1 MAKILGYIIMAIAL
15 LAAAIV
21 VTGMLLPKAH
31 QASVRVH
38 INQAPA
44 TVFDAIADVSTA
56 PEWRTGL
63 DSVRIIANDP
73 LRWQESSKF
82 GAMSYVMDELS
93 RPSRMVARIADT
105 GEGFGGS
112 WTYEITPDNTGSVVV
127 ITENGEVYNPL
138 FRFMSKF
145 VFGHYS
151 TLETFATDLGKHF
164 GETAQ
169 PERVHK

>member
-1 MAKILGYIIMAIAL
+1 VAKVLGYIIMTIAL
-15 LAAAIV
+15 LAGAV
-21 VTGMLLPKAH
+21 VVIGVLLPKAH
-31 QASVRVH
+31 AASVRIH
-38 INQAPA
+38 INQPAA
-44 TVFDAIADVSTA
+44 TVYDAIADVTTA

-63 DSVRIIANDP
+63 DSVRIISHEP
-73 LRWQESSKF
+73 LKWQESSKF
-82 GAMSYVMDELS
+82 GAMTYIMDDMT
-93 RPSRMVARIADT
+93 RPTRMVARIADT

-112 WTYEITPDNTGSVVV
+112 WTYQVTPDNTGSVVV

-164 GETAQ
+164 GETVT
-169 PERVHK
+169 PERIEK